1 VGRPRA
7 YSALTNP
14 FPPPAPPPPYAPLPA
29 PPPPRAPPRPP
40 PQMASRDAPQFCML
54 VLSHT
59 LKANLRGMQLVKLM
73 EAM

>member
-1 VGRPRA
+1 
-7 YSALTNP
+7 
-14 FPPPAPPPPYAPLPA
+14 
-29 PPPPRAPPRPP
+29 
-40 PQMASRDAPQFCML
+40 MASRDAPQFCML